1 MDAMAMTMPLFNWN
15 KELEFETIE
24 NEMVVCDCGAWLF
37 SQISEKTE
45 EEELLTVTH
54 IIINLMDLEILQ
66 DFSSI
71 RILWPG
77 GVAEL

>member
-1 MDAMAMTMPLFNWN
+1 
-15 KELEFETIE
+15 
-24 NEMVVCDCGAWLF
+24 MVVCDCGAWLF